1 MPQSGKYLYCI
12 IRCGEERAFGG
23 VAPIGGDS
31 GSVYA
36 IPHQDLA
43 VVASDAG
50 TDAYDIT
57 RANMLAHQRVQE
69 RVMHELTVLPV
80 RFGTVANGASP
91 VDDVCRLLGRRRQE
105 FERLLSE
112 MEGKVE
118 LGLRALWKDEKA
130 VFEEIAAQ
138 DNRIRG
144 FRDSLMG
151 KPPQATQLERIR
163 LGEMVKEALERRRR
177 SEATALLA
185 PLRPIAHRTVEN
197 PVIVDR
203 MILNAAFL
211 VEKQREEV
219 FDRAVERLDREHGQ
233 QVSFKYVGPVPPY
246 NFVNIVVNWLDL

>member
-1 MPQSGKYLYCI
+1 MSQGGKYLYCI
-12 IRCGEERAFGG
+12 IRCGEERAVGG

-31 GSVYA
+31 RSVYTV
-36 IPHQDLA
+36 PHQGLA
-43 VVASDAG
+43 VVVSDAEAG
-50 TDAYDIT
+50 QYDTT

-69 RVMHELTVLPV
+69 RVMQEVAVLPV
-80 RFGTVANGASP
+80 RFGTVANGVSP
-91 VDDVCRLLGRRRQE
+91 IDDVRRLLERRRQE

-112 MEGKVE
+112 MDGKVE
-118 LGLRALWKDEKA
+118 LGLKALWKDGKA

-138 DNRIRG
+138 DNRIRRL
-144 FRDSLMG
+144 RDSLMG
-151 KPPQATQLERIR
+151 KPPQATQFERIR

-177 SEATALLA
+177 AEATALLA

-203 MILNAAFL
+203 MIVNAAFL
-211 VEKQREEV
+211 VEKQREEE

-233 QVSFKYVGPVPPY
+233 RVTFKYVGPVPPY

>member
-1 MPQSGKYLYCI
+1 MSQGGKYLYCI
-12 IRCGEERAFGG
+12 IRCEEERAFGG

-36 IPHQDLA
+36 VPYQGLA
-43 VVASDAG
+43 VVVSDAG
-50 TDAYDIT
+50 TDDYDIT

-69 RVMHELTVLPV
+69 RVMQELAVLPV

-91 VDDVCRLLGRRRQE
+91 VDDVRRLLERRRQE

-130 VFEEIAAQ
+130 VFEEIVAQ
-138 DNRIRG
+138 NEGIRRL
-144 FRDSLMG
+144 RDSLMG
-151 KPPQATQLERIR
+151 KPPQAIRFEGIR

-177 SEATALLA
+177 AEATALLA
-185 PLRPIAHRTVEN
+185 PLRTITHRTVEN

-211 VEKQREEV
+211 VEKQREEE
-219 FDRAVERLDREHGQ
+219 FDQAVERLDREHGQ
-233 QVSFKYVGPVPPY
+233 RVSFKYVGPVPPY